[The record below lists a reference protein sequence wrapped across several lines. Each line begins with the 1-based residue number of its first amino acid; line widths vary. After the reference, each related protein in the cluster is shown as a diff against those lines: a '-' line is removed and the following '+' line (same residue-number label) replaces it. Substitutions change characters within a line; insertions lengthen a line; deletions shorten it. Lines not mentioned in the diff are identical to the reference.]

1 MDFIL
6 DEAQDEFLILQFS
19 GEVKPVENDDMSNF
33 IGHSQV
39 TEESISFYRKSDPQ
53 NLEDYSKIPGQTRN
67 PIEAIDSDIE
77 LYFGKDNHPE
87 LFAPE
92 NRDLAECDKFQ
103 GFKKSVGKFRSSL
116 LITCLFY
123 YLWFNVL

>member
-53 NLEDYSKIPGQTRN
+53 NLEDY
-67 PIEAIDSDIE
+67 
-77 LYFGKDNHPE
+77 
-87 LFAPE
+87 
-92 NRDLAECDKFQ
+92 
-103 GFKKSVGKFRSSL
+103 
-116 LITCLFY
+116 
-123 YLWFNVL
+123 